1 MERLGRVC
9 VGLGLIWGIIIVG
22 YWLMVGIERPEDW
35 TPWIDKAMSAGVR
48 QTLYALLTF
57 VVTPIG
63 MLMLLRDVFVDET
76 PLWLKLASPGVF
88 VSLYVL
94 LLAAAA
100 PDVGQPLLLR
110 ADPVVQRVFPSMA
123 LGKTAIDSVTW
134 LARFGGVLLV
144 LAVLPGLVGLVF
156 GLLTGTNR
164 KRWSP

>member
-1 MERLGRVC
+1 MERLGRLC

-48 QTLYALLTF
+48 LTLYSLLTF

-94 LLAAAA
+94 LLAAAV
-100 PDVGQPLLLR
+100 PDAGQPLLLR
-110 ADPVVQRVFPSMA
+110 ADPVVQRVFPSME

-134 LARFGGVLLV
+134 LARFGGMLLV
-144 LAVLPGLVGLVF
+144 LAVLPGLVGLVL

>member
-1 MERLGRVC
+1 MERLGRLC

-123 LGKTAIDSVTW
+123 LGKAAIDSVTW

-144 LAVLPGLVGLVF
+144 LAVLPGLVGLVL